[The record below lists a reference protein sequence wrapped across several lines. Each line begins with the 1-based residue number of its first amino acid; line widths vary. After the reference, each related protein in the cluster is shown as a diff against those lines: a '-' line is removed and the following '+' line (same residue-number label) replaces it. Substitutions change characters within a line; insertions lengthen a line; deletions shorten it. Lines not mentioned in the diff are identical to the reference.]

1 MKEQMMLLVAPSFLH
16 MPLLSALHFH
26 IFTIKRLFMSKYG
39 AVSVHILPSDDGIIP
54 TKTTKN

>member
-1 MKEQMMLLVAPSFLH
+1 MLLVAPSFLH